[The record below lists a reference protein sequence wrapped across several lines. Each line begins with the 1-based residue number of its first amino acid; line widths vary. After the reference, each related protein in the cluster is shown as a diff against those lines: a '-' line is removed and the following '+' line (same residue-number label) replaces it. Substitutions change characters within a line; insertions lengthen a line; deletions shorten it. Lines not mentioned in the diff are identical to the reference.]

1 MLFKPQIAKTRTVF
15 AWGALHTNGNHTNRY
30 FSFKIWT
37 FLHKVSWTRRPSN
50 TSVSVLPSH
59 KSLFQFQAFYT
70 AKDVLDPQWWWF
82 SSWRERES
90 SNEMFL
96 HKVSWTHCPSN
107 TSVSVLSSHKSLLRF
122 QAFYT
127 AKDVLDPQWWWF
139 SSWRE
144 RESSNEMFLHKVSW
158 TRRPVTPLS
167 LSYHLTNHYFS
178 FKLFTQ
184 PKMCSIH
191 NDDDS
196 QVDGKREFSN
206 EEVQEIGD
214 RKWEVEGGRE

>member
-37 FLHKVSWTRRPSN
+37 FLHKVCWTRRPSN

-90 SNEMFL
+90 SN
-96 HKVSWTHCPSN
+96 K
-107 TSVSVLSSHKSLLRF
+107 
-122 QAFYT
+122 
-127 AKDVLDPQWWWF
+127 
-139 SSWRE
+139 
-144 RESSNEMFLHKVSW
+144 MFLHKVSW